1 MNYKAKSTF
10 QEGLVMDFSPDN
22 SSSDSLTSAL
32 NATLL
37 TYNGNELCLQNDMG
51 NGRVETAYLPEGY
64 IPVGTCEFGDII
76 YIVSYNPLINKS
88 QIGCFPSPERN
99 ITSTE
104 LGGCKSSLSSNDFQ
118 EIKDGK
124 VTGKLKAASVKKIL
138 YNKEIN
144 PGDKYIIGAENID
157 IQNYITDLGNTSH
170 IYGAYPKLLKIHVIA
185 IEDSG
190 KITYLDSSVHWYKKT
205 SQKISKDFFIA
216 NLKNDQSGVP
226 DIDQYRNNL
235 SSGYSIFQSKVS
247 GKLALLIEL
256 EKINSFSCTYDIYT
270 SNSETL
276 ENTNNEVYKDHKVYW
291 SINWDSSDNNIN
303 PNYIVLT
310 KSEWVGKNAGKW
322 YPFIKNDD
330 GSYKLDYTSGGLDIN
345 YLPTSFYNQNGEIQT
360 GYWNAEISR
369 SYLPEDKLMSYKIF
383 IDSGSYSKIEQ
394 IKLNEILDFPC
405 YSGQVLSKLTVARN
419 NGLPI
424 IDVNKIGQYYINLHH
439 INKDEYYTISNEG
452 EYKEI
457 PNPIWIEDDIVNNY
471 FKSQIYKE
479 FTTFSIPYKQVFENK
494 VLYPDISN
502 LVYHYNITPAMPYG
516 LLEELTQD
524 GYINF
529 SKVGTGEI
537 NLTHWKYY
545 NAENIS
551 TLTLGLEVYPEIN
564 KGVAEVTI
572 DFYDNQD
579 VAATYHITNK
589 NSYSG
594 QFTEYIPLNGQSS
607 NYKLNNMDSNNEE
620 ILHAGTQVSK
630 LEGNNLIY
638 RNGDKNY
645 KIYTKNDRYFYK
657 TDENSEE
664 IEVTEITNVYNNDA
678 GILYSNIVYLAKI
691 TVKYCS
697 KDALGN
703 YDTSNTSSYKQF
715 YRWYWTNN
723 MFNQYY
729 YNTNDFAPL
738 QAVLDLD
745 LQATY
750 KSNSNWNK
758 KQVEYKRTDY
768 QIENPGL
775 NNLSAIVQYINQ
787 TGEADSNGNIDVDIQ
802 IGLQNDYNT
811 FNIAK
816 SIDGN
821 NQLENFTLTT
831 TLGKS
836 YISNDPEKPDI
847 KYINSPTSDLSTNIY
862 PIQDE
867 SENGKIDD
875 TNASSTLLNL
885 VGISNISSVQEL
897 WENPNLYKNRYSIN
911 FSNSMGASQKN
922 DKFSYID
929 KNGEYAEINN
939 YSQVNKEN
947 FDGSPI
953 QLSFSG
959 IHFSKYYKEAVEQTE
974 DVNTLVPLINTL
986 TDLEQYNLSLI
997 DNHFIFKNIVAIICE
1012 KSSDK
1017 EMPQKCTFKIYETDN
1032 SNGTFSYLNEVASYI
1047 AKSAYNEFGITKDS
1061 GNIKLWEESADI
1073 RDSNNEKVSLSD
1085 IFKYDINLV
1094 VFITPTDFWVVEDY
1108 DRSDS
1113 VSAPD
1118 NYILNFKVL
1127 NGTLPPSTE
1136 DLTLINDT
1144 ITGVCGIAMKDID
1157 NNIHLLNQLAP
1168 MKSGTFNIE
1177 GDERDFKTFSQI
1189 INYKYGDNV
1198 YIGNVVASILG
1209 NLYKVSD
1216 DISSITFNSIY
1227 NIIYLDQNNSLYSK
1241 DIIYNLNVK
1250 QSVLHNKLLLM
1261 KGISYDSYIEKLKTI
1276 SKNIDNDSNINFIL
1290 QSVQKNIP
1298 IQLVFNYISPSTI
1311 ISNTTGNMAIRA
1323 NYDSSYTI
1331 IPSVYDN
1338 NSLYSY
1344 NKNDK
1349 QAQIASVINCNNI
1362 NNVLNNNGLLVYSYD
1377 YGITHKNN
1385 NFSSI
1390 FKYENGQL
1398 LLKKVSYNRYE
1409 MIAFSEQNYTPSSV
1423 GGIVKR
1429 EYLTDFLKYV

>member
-1 MNYKAKSTF
+1 
-10 QEGLVMDFSPDN
+10 
-22 SSSDSLTSAL
+22 
-32 NATLL
+32 
-37 TYNGNELCLQNDMG
+37 
-51 NGRVETAYLPEGY
+51 
-64 IPVGTCEFGDII
+64 
-76 YIVSYNPLINKS
+76 
-88 QIGCFPSPERN
+88 
-99 ITSTE
+99 
-104 LGGCKSSLSSNDFQ
+104 
-118 EIKDGK
+118 
-124 VTGKLKAASVKKIL
+124 
-138 YNKEIN
+138 
-144 PGDKYIIGAENID
+144 
-157 IQNYITDLGNTSH
+157 
-170 IYGAYPKLLKIHVIA
+170 
-185 IEDSG
+185 
-190 KITYLDSSVHWYKKT
+190 
-205 SQKISKDFFIA
+205 
-216 NLKNDQSGVP
+216 
-226 DIDQYRNNL
+226 
-235 SSGYSIFQSKVS
+235 
-247 GKLALLIEL
+247 
-256 EKINSFSCTYDIYT
+256 
-270 SNSETL
+270 
-276 ENTNNEVYKDHKVYW
+276 
-291 SINWDSSDNNIN
+291 
-303 PNYIVLT
+303 
-310 KSEWVGKNAGKW
+310 
-322 YPFIKNDD
+322 
-330 GSYKLDYTSGGLDIN
+330 
-345 YLPTSFYNQNGEIQT
+345 
-360 GYWNAEISR
+360 
-369 SYLPEDKLMSYKIF
+369 MSYETF
-383 IDSGSYSKIEQ
+383 IDSGSYSKMEQ
-394 IKLNEILDFPC
+394 SKLNEILELPC

-419 NGLPI
+419 NGLPV
-424 IDVNKIGQYYINLHH
+424 IDGNKAGQYYINLHH
-439 INKDEYYTISNEG
+439 INSDKYYTISNEG
-452 EYKEI
+452 EYIEI
-457 PNPIWIEDDIVNNY
+457 PNSIQIDDDIVNNY

-572 DFYDNQD
+572 DFYDNQG

-607 NYKLNNMDSNNEE
+607 NYKLNNIDSNNEE

-645 KIYTKNDRYFYK
+645 KIYTKNDQYFYK

-703 YDTSNTSSYKQF
+703 YNTSNTSSYKQF

-897 WENPNLYKNRYSIN
+897 WEDPNLYKNRYSIN

-929 KNGEYAEINN
+929 KNGEYAEIDN
-939 YSQVNKEN
+939 YSQVNRKN

-959 IHFSKYYKEAVEQTE
+959 IHFSKYYKEVVEQIE
-974 DVNTLVPLINTL
+974 DVNTLIPLINTL
-986 TDLEQYNLSLI
+986 DDLTQYGMTLQNNHIIFTSLLSIYNYYFSNQTRFSATLFKGE
-997 DNHFIFKNIVAIICE
+997 NTNGIFKISDRMVSAVYTNDAVDE
-1012 KSSDK
+1012 KSCFALTK
-1017 EMPQKCTFKIYETDN
+1017 N
-1032 SNGTFSYLNEVASYI
+1032 SYGTY
-1047 AKSAYNEFGITKDS
+1047 
-1061 GNIKLWEESADI
+1061 KLWNQELGKVLGEWESNKLYLKDLV
-1073 RDSNNEKVSLSD
+1073 DSD
-1085 IFKYDINLV
+1085 IQ
-1094 VFITPTDFWVVEDY
+1094 
-1108 DRSDS
+1108 
-1113 VSAPD
+1113 
-1118 NYILNFKVL
+1118 
-1127 NGTLPPSTE
+1127 
-1136 DLTLINDT
+1136 LINYGSHGYNSKDYKVVITQDYPRDQLIYDGNDNFRPFNNYYKPYGETLQIQDT
-1144 ITGVCGIAMKDID
+1144 SNDKVIAYYGIAMKDI
-1157 NNIHLLNQLAP
+1157 NGELHLLNQVFPA
-1168 MKSGTFNIE
+1168 
-1177 GDERDFKTFSQI
+1177 ERDSYSEMVEDEEITYYTSSQKMSKI
-1189 INYKYGDNV
+1189 ASYYPTREF
-1198 YIGNVVASILG
+1198 YIGDIIVSVLS
-1209 NLYKVSD
+1209 NLYKVSQ
-1216 DISSITFNSIY
+1216 SKQAITYNKLS
-1227 NIIYLDQNNSLYSK
+1227 NIIYLDQNNSIFFK
-1241 DIIYNLNVK
+1241 DIIYNLDIK
-1250 QSVLHNKLLLM
+1250 PTIDSHNKLLLI
-1261 KGISYDSYIEKLKTI
+1261 KGISYYDYI
-1276 SKNIDNDSNINFIL
+1276 SKLQKFATEPINNSNIDIIL
-1290 QSVQKNIP
+1290 NSIQKNIP
-1298 IQLVFNYISPSTI
+1298 IQLIFNYVQPSTI
-1311 ISNTTGNMAIRA
+1311 INNSSNTMAIRP
-1323 NYDSSYTI
+1323 SYQSEY
-1331 IPSVYDN
+1331 IPIDQVYDYN
-1338 NSLYSY
+1338 QIYIY
-1344 NKNDK
+1344 NKENNLVNV
-1349 QAQIASVINCNNI
+1349 ASTIDCLDIKAVQ
-1362 NNVLNNNGLLVYSYD
+1362 LDSLGQLVYSYNSN
-1377 YGITHKNN
+1377 ISHKNTN
-1385 NFSSI
+1385 LISNFMI
-1390 FKYENGQL
+1390 KDGHL
-1398 LLKKVSYNRYE
+1398 VLKHTNYNHDQ
-1409 MIAFSEQNYTPSSV
+1409 MMAVCQQNRDGSDTYNYASSV
-1423 GGIVKR
+1423 GGIVKT